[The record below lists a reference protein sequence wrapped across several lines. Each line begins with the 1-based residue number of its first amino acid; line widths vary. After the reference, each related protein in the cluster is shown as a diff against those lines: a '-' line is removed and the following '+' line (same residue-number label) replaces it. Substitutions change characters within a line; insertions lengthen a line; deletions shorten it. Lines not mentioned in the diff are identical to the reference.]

1 MRMFIE
7 RQEGRRRKEK
17 ERVRDET
24 EEEGYIT
31 GPKGRRQAQNG
42 KRSAGGTS
50 ALGGNLFCADLVWK
64 IRIVSSPSLALVLAN
79 RSVALPFNALPPP
92 PHLRLTNFRQG
103 ILRGNFDQ
111 FRTHLIFPNPVP
123 HPPLPLITSLP

>member
-1 MRMFIE
+1 MKRRDEKPMKMDIE
-7 RQEGRRRKEK
+7 RRGGRRRKEK

-64 IRIVSSPSLALVLAN
+64 IRIVTSPSLALVLAN
-79 RSVALPFNALPPP
+79 RSVALLFPPSPLAFN
-92 PHLRLTNFRQG
+92 
-103 ILRGNFDQ
+103 
-111 FRTHLIFPNPVP
+111 
-123 HPPLPLITSLP
+123 